1 MFLHFIMLKFKCPLH
16 KIDLIA
22 TSVQYT
28 EVINWE
34 EKNNMQWTSTNFS
47 GQSQNKDGNIFKTTD
62 GEKKTFTILLII
74 GFASLLVATFFD
86 KNVTSAVMN
95 QNSIFGNIFQ
105 NYADQGAGIVLF
117 AAFEIIAWTIWRRIQ
132 GEALRYIMTG
142 GALVFAFNQMLAIL
156 QDMLSYTY
164 SMLNNLSKGIPMG
177 VANNTSSVANY
188 PEPLRWSAALILT
201 ILLSFVFFNWLK
213 NKDEADIS
221 YLLNAA
227 LIGIAV
233 VFIAQ
238 TTISEMKTLWG
249 RFRPYEMTTVSGK
262 AMSEFTPWYHL
273 NGVNGH
279 NSFPSGHT
287 MSGWLFL
294 YLTFFVPRG
303 NISLQKKMTIFG
315 IAMGIL
321 TGLSR
326 VRIGA
331 HWLSDVTVSSLIVG
345 SIIFLASRLLA
356 AHFVES
362 KLN

>member
-1 MFLHFIMLKFKCPLH
+1 
-16 KIDLIA
+16 
-22 TSVQYT
+22 
-28 EVINWE
+28 
-34 EKNNMQWTSTNFS
+34 MQWTSTNFS
-47 GQSQNKDGNIFKTTD
+47 EQSQNKDRNIFKTTD

-213 NKDEADIS
+213 DKNDADMS

-238 TTISEMKTLWG
+238 TTIGEMKTLWG

-262 AMSEFTPWYHL
+262 TMSEFTPWYHL
-273 NGVNGH
+273 NGVTGH

>member
-1 MFLHFIMLKFKCPLH
+1 
-16 KIDLIA
+16 
-22 TSVQYT
+22 
-28 EVINWE
+28 
-34 EKNNMQWTSTNFS
+34 MQWAARTTNVTLPSENQSTFE
-47 GQSQNKDGNIFKTTD
+47 TTD
-62 GEKKTFTILLII
+62 SEKKVLTLLLSI
-74 GFASLLVATFFD
+74 GFVTLLFATFFD
-86 KNVTSAVMN
+86 KNVTSAVMD

-117 AAFEIIAWTIWRRIQ
+117 TAFEIIAWTIWRRVQ
-132 GEALRYIMTG
+132 GNILKYVMTG
-142 GALVFAFNQMLAIL
+142 GALIFAFNQMLAIL

-177 VANNTSSVANY
+177 VANNTSAVANY
-188 PEPLRWSAALILT
+188 PEPLRWSAAIILT

-213 NKDEADIS
+213 DKNNAAIS

-238 TTISEMKTLWG
+238 TTIGDMKALWG
-249 RFRPYEMTTVSGK
+249 RFRPYEMTTISGNT
-262 AMSEFTPWYHL
+262 MSEFTPWYHL

-331 HWLSDVTVSSLIVG
+331 HWLSDVTVSSMLVG
-345 SIIFLASRLLA
+345 LIIFMASRLLT
-356 AHFVES
+356 AHFVETRS
-362 KLN
+362 SLN

>member
-1 MFLHFIMLKFKCPLH
+1 
-16 KIDLIA
+16 
-22 TSVQYT
+22 
-28 EVINWE
+28 
-34 EKNNMQWTSTNFS
+34 MQWTGSTN
-47 GQSQNKDGNIFKTTD
+47 NVNLMHDDKDTFETTT
-62 GEKKTFTILLII
+62 GEKKTLIILLVI
-74 GFASLLVATFFD
+74 GLISLLIATFFD
-86 KNVTSAVMN
+86 KNITSAIMN

-117 AAFEIIAWTIWRRIQ
+117 SAFEIIAWTIWRRVQENIV
-132 GEALRYIMTG
+132 RYIMTV
-142 GALVFAFNQMLAIL
+142 GALVFAFNQMLAVL

-164 SMLNNLSKGIPMG
+164 SMLNNISKGIPMG
-177 VANNTSSVANY
+177 VANNTSAVVNY
-188 PEPLRWSAALILT
+188 PEPLRWGLALALT
-201 ILLSFVFFNWLK
+201 ILLSFIFFNWISSK
-213 NKDEADIS
+213 SDSDIN

-227 LIGIAV
+227 LIGIVV

-238 TTISEMKTLWG
+238 TTIGEMKTLWG
-249 RFRPYEMTTVSGK
+249 RFRPYEMTTVSGQT
-262 AMSEFTPWYHL
+262 MSEFTPWYHL
-273 NGVNGH
+273 NGANGH

-345 SIIFLASRLLA
+345 TIIFLASRLLT

-362 KLN
+362 QSTLN

>member
-1 MFLHFIMLKFKCPLH
+1 M
-16 KIDLIA
+16 
-22 TSVQYT
+22 
-28 EVINWE
+28 
-34 EKNNMQWTSTNFS
+34 
-47 GQSQNKDGNIFKTTD
+47 
-62 GEKKTFTILLII
+62 
-74 GFASLLVATFFD
+74 
-86 KNVTSAVMN
+86 
-95 QNSIFGNIFQ
+95 
-105 NYADQGAGIVLF
+105 LF

-238 TTISEMKTLWG
+238 TTIGEMKTLWG